1 MPDPMNSSSH
11 AGTRSTAAAGNE
23 WLVVSVVWSYVFAL
37 LLMLFIFLILVPDA
51 DGPSPWDGEA
61 FRSSLLEMI
70 ANFRLLDEF
79 ADLSIVKVADVGE
92 GFLNVELD
100 LISVSDRSFGW
111 APFYLAVLFVS
122 LALLLRGIRQRFL
135 ARHLGVLPSVGRQMS
150 SYFFGRGLNLFF
162 PFGPGELGTSQ
173 SLIDGGAS
181 PEVATNVVFYNRV
194 FELLAIY
201 LVLLGGFIYLGWEG
215 AVVSV
220 FWTLLLV
227 TAIVSLTRP
236 LGRSDSDV
244 GRFNLPAHIW
254 SAFNGRALVGASQ
267 QLFQTP
273 GFMLSL
279 SLLSVVTLGLEILGY
294 WCLKQSFSS
303 PLDEYVL
310 MNDLG
315 FIQFMIVIAVAN
327 IARVLPYTFASIGV
341 YEIVSVAMFRV
352 FGEGFLVGTTV
363 SVLDSVL
370 FNGLT
375 LIGFVLVLCLGKC
388 PGVFDTWRAFVDQS
402 AAQKATP

>member
-1 MPDPMNSSSH
+1 MPDPMNPSSH

-23 WLVVSVVWSYVFAL
+23 LLVVSVVWSYAFAL

-61 FRSSLLEMI
+61 FRSGMLEMF
-70 ANFRLLDEF
+70 ANFRLLDEL

-100 LISVSDRSFGW
+100 LIAVSDRSFGW
-111 APFYLAVLFVS
+111 APFYLAVLLVS
-122 LALLLRGIRQRFL
+122 LSLLLRGIRQRFL

-181 PEVATNVVFYNRV
+181 PEVAANVVFHNRV
-194 FELLAIY
+194 FELLAIH

-215 AVVSV
+215 AVVPV

-236 LGRSDSDV
+236 LGRADSDG

-254 SAFNGRALVGASQ
+254 SAFNGRALVSASG
-267 QLFQTP
+267 QLLRTP

-279 SLLSVVTLGLEILGY
+279 TLLSVVTLGLEIVGY
-294 WCLKQSFSS
+294 WCLKQAFSS
-303 PLDEYVL
+303 PMDDYVL
-310 MNDLG
+310 MKDLG
-315 FIQFMIVIAVAN
+315 FVHFMIAIAVAN
-327 IARVLPYTFASIGV
+327 IVRVLPYTFASVGV
-341 YEIVSVAMFRV
+341 YELVSVAMFCV
-352 FGEGFLVGTTV
+352 FDEGFLAGATV
-363 SVLDSVL
+363 SLLDSVL
-370 FNGLT
+370 LNGVT
-375 LIGFVLVLCLGKC
+375 LIGFVMVLCLVKC
-388 PGVFDTWRAFVDQS
+388 PGVFDTWRAFFDQS
-402 AAQKATP
+402 AGQEATP